1 MKDPSQALIP
11 KAPPAATISVLVLMR
26 HWLLSQSEQEQL
38 LGLTQLGVVKELIL
52 VGKDVQILPASLSG
66 QEKLRC
72 LQLNSSSQALLTEAG
87 AFEAGAEVLV
97 ILKQG
102 VSLPE
107 LTLQSVTAAVAG
119 GCHFG
124 GFIPHSKR
132 WWAGLLN
139 GVIMHCKGLC
149 WFRLSR
155 GYFVSRRVYHH
166 SGGFKNDGRLISFF
180 ELLCR
185 QEKLSRYTFIFY

>member
-1 MKDPSQALIP
+1 M
-11 KAPPAATISVLVLMR
+11 
-26 HWLLSQSEQEQL
+26 
-38 LGLTQLGVVKELIL
+38 
-52 VGKDVQILPASLSG
+52 LPATLAG

-72 LQLNSSSQALLTEAG
+72 LQLNSRSQALLTEAG

-107 LTLQSVTAAVAG
+107 LSLQSITAAVAG

-124 GFIPHSKR
+124 GFIPRSKR
-132 WWAGLLN
+132 WWAGMLKS
-139 GVIMHCKGLC
+139 VIIHCKVLF
-149 WFRLSR
+149 WFRLSK

-185 QEKLSRYTFIFY
+185 QEKLSRYTFLFY